1 LLKGIEKFNDYLE
14 KGTIML
20 ICLLMAAMIVIVF
33 SQVVA
38 RYVFSTT
45 YPWMEEMSRFIMIWL
60 AFTGAAVMLRKG
72 GHIAVTVVRN
82 LLPFRI
88 RQLMFLVDRLL
99 ITISLAVLIYYGAI
113 ISLRY
118 LPRTPVTM
126 DFPMT
131 YVYMV
136 FPLTFTLMFFF
147 LIEDIVRVVFAP
159 KKVDQLFRLVEDPEL
174 LISGELDKM
183 EGLQLEGK
191 ED

>member
-1 LLKGIEKFNDYLE
+1 
-14 KGTIML
+14 ML

>member
-1 LLKGIEKFNDYLE
+1 MLKGIEKFNDYLE